1 MVARVP
7 ASSVVVGFVS
17 TVVVASFCCCTSIF
31 LCCISFF
38 SDVAFLLLIWI

>member
-1 MVARVP
+1 L
-7 ASSVVVGFVS
+7 
-17 TVVVASFCCCTSIF
+17 FCCFTSIF